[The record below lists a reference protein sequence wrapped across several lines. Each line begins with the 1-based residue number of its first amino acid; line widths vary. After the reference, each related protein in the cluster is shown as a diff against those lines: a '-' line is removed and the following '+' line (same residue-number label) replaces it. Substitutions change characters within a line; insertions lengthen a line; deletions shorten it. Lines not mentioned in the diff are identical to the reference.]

1 MYPKINKLEEYIF
14 TNRVPS
20 IETCIEENNF
30 IGHSKSIS
38 RYSAVLVAV
47 FEKCPKNVIKT

>member
-20 IETCIEENNF
+20 IESCIEENNV
-30 IGHSKSIS
+30 IGHSKSMS
-38 RYSAVLVAV
+38 RYSALWVAV

>member
-20 IETCIEENNF
+20 IEAC
-30 IGHSKSIS
+30 KSIS

-47 FEKCPKNVIKT
+47 FEKCAKNVIKT